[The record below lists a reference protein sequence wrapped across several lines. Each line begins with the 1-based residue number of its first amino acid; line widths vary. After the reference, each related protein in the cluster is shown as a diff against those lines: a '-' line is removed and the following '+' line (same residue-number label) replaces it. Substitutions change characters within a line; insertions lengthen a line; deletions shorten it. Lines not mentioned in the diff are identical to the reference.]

1 MVMKNSRS
9 LSYLAEYQY
18 GDDNILTATYHEEL
32 RLRNEARVRGAQPAL
47 RLQDLT
53 LSDDSHAINKAKRV
67 QQELG
72 AFSVTVVAWSG
83 SSLRSH

>member
-1 MVMKNSRS
+1 MTMKNSRS

-32 RLRNEARVRGAQPAL
+32 RLRNEARVRDAQPAL
-47 RLQDLT
+47 RLQDLA
-53 LSDDSHAINKAKRV
+53 LSDDNRAINRAKRI

-72 AFSVTVVAWSG
+72 ASLATAVA
-83 SSLRSH
+83 